1 MFKSKFTAK
10 LFCFL
15 FVLLSLNTR
24 SVAQAT
30 GSMSS
35 GSDYYV
41 YFSWSG
47 VSTYGFTCYWDY
59 ATVYVGNTIG
69 SGLYYSG
76 TPTLPSGSVT
86 IPIGP
91 NIAHT
96 YSCRIDQRGRQTNSI
111 GTCAPTLP
119 DYHFNDWD
127 SARGTGLAVGTDA
140 IHPPLYGSWNIVNST
155 TIAGAHFAHIAWTKG
170 SDIPDSNLVYNIYR
184 SGTLVATVPGTTLD
198 FLDTTLLP
206 SYTYIYQIT
215 TKADRWGSPESN
227 PTDYTIYVRNDLLQA
242 TDATLYG
249 KSKLTWPNIAS
260 YAPNN
265 INVLRNGEQ
274 LAVVDKNTTTYN
286 DFDGVPGVV
295 YDYSV
300 APINANNQSPFAF
313 HDNGA
318 SRPNGQIKG
327 NVRTP
332 LQASVSGVTMYV
344 YANVDGNFV
353 IQDSTVTDGSGFYQF
368 TDLFYDTSAV
378 FTIIPHKGTHHFN
391 PDTLWRTLALN
402 NNIVSGVDFADT
414 SVFTISGQIRFAA
427 DPHCPNC
434 YDGGVEIFENGVSTN
449 LFTSATGNYNLA
461 IQTEGIYTFKPKL
474 SNHKFSPDSI
484 VIHVTRDSFG
494 VNFTDLARDTIFVTT
509 KGGCGNTVS
518 YKDIVSINADN
529 GSYAAF
535 DTFNGYGQAAVVVPA
550 QPYTVNYIQG
560 YSSPVFPDPL
570 LYTALGSSPIAV
582 DATSPDTLTSTHVDT
597 TYTTVPASTV
607 TLVGG
612 QVITIPAH
620 TDTLIDT
627 VTSAIRLQ
635 HRADF
640 VYHGQI
646 TVDVLNFPLS
656 TVCPSVN
663 GGYILDQGNNVPL
676 RVSITEF
683 YAYDSTSCPVDS
695 GQLVIYDDVSDRNQQ
710 TVNFYNGRYDY
721 MVAPGVPN
729 IASPYLKVLQFFAH
743 VGNVTAPTWG
753 RQILVTGH
761 RPHTQTFVTKTPEL
775 PFFVLHDPPGGASY
789 SFLAKDSS
797 VSYNY
802 SNSYQVGGSA
812 GPYVDAKIGAGI
824 PIPFTGVVVGA
835 GSEIQADA
843 QAGRDNNYNTDVT
856 TTFTATQQFSTSS
869 TTDFVGSSGD
879 VFVGGSFNMI
889 YALTDVIE
897 LKNCQVV
904 RDTQLA
910 WGANGLATNYIY
922 TEKHIIKTLIPQLQ
936 LLKSLSQGDTAAL
949 IQSYI
954 DVWNQVLSKNRRN
967 RDTASTFVQN
977 ISFSAGA
984 PYDNTATNTSDS
996 TQSYDYSVF
1005 LDVNAG
1011 IGAIFGALNSFA
1023 NTSAGVKINFHWNMN
1038 SSSSTDVTMTKTVG
1052 YHLEDDVVGNFMSVD
1067 VKKDAV
1073 YGTPSFAIVAGTTAC
1088 PHEAG
1093 TQARDSADLFLDAY
1107 SVSNVP
1113 INQSANYV
1121 AHILNL
1127 SESQETRTYQV
1138 QAVPQ
1143 SNLDGAI
1150 IKIGGQQINNSPA
1163 NFTIPAGTDLPVVL
1177 TVDAGPIAS
1186 DYNGLQVSVSSP
1198 CDGGEGTTVTFEA
1211 HFQSTCS
1218 PIGLYMPSD
1227 NWLINAGNHDSLLV
1241 IFSGYNANDSN
1252 LINIGL
1258 EYQQPGGSWMPAT
1271 NPPIDRSA
1279 LTAPY
1284 YNFVFNTASLPDGDY
1299 VIRAYANCG
1308 SQPGGRTNS
1317 APLTGRIDRSSLQL
1331 FGTPSPSDGVL
1342 NVTQNISVSFNGA
1355 VDCNQAAVYTPISS
1369 SLVRNDNGQLIP
1381 DSVTCNGNQ
1390 LIIYTNPPS
1399 LIDSLENVSLT
1410 CTINNVYDMNGNT
1423 LQQPIVWSFIVNR
1436 SKVFWSPSN
1445 MNINAMTGATAS
1457 ATATMLNTGPLDTFT
1472 IIHMPSWLSTPQAA
1486 MYIVNAGTPNNPSS
1500 LSVPFSVQNS
1510 LNPGSY
1516 TDTVIALAN
1525 GRQIFLFVNLDVVKP
1540 HPNWTVNPSNYQY
1553 SMNITTN
1560 YSLTQLNAPL
1570 STDTRDTIA
1579 VFKGNECRGYAGI
1592 SYDPYT
1598 NQYVAF
1604 LTAYS
1609 NSVVGDTFTFRIWD
1623 AVPGTEYQAVEHLA
1637 FIDNGTIGQPLAP
1650 YILHPAGIFQTI
1662 TSTAGWNWFSLY
1674 TTSADMTVATVL
1686 QSLHPNTSSIVK
1698 TDNSYAQYS
1707 SASGWQGSLGSFTT
1721 NKSYMLYQ
1729 DHADTLHILGKAVT
1743 DTSTLQIASGWNWIG
1758 YPRQEISSALSYLSP
1773 ANAANGDVLKTQST
1787 FTQCNAGNWSGTLN
1801 NMYPG
1806 QGYKLKT
1813 ANAFNFIVP
1822 PLRSLPAWDADNYTY
1837 QQNQTV
1843 TADLQFNGVSTTQSH
1858 FLVGAFANGVCI
1870 GVGQPAFITSLNL
1883 YRVFLTIHGDTANA
1897 TRAITFKVY
1906 DTDNDIEY
1914 IPTYDRLSVVPD
1926 TSVAFV
1932 AAPYVINVQ
1941 TTTGI
1946 NAINYTDGYSLL
1958 QNVPN
1963 PFAQNTNITFTLPKS
1978 QQVVINL
1985 YDESGRLVKEL
1996 VNGTQPAG
2004 THVLSFTQEELQ
2016 PGVYLYQMR
2025 SGDFVK
2031 TRRMMI
2037 LK

>member
-1 MFKSKFTAK
+1 MPKAKSTTK
-10 LFCFL
+10 LLCFL
-15 FVLLSLNTR
+15 IVLLSINTR
-24 SVAQAT
+24 SGAT
-30 GSMSS
+30 GTMTS

-41 YFSWSG
+41 HFSWSG
-47 VSTYGFTCYWDY
+47 ISTYGFTCYWDY
-59 ATVYVGNTIG
+59 ANVYVGTTIG
-69 SGLYYSG
+69 SGNYYSG
-76 TPTLPSGSVT
+76 SATLPSGSVT

-91 NIAHT
+91 NITHT
-96 YSCRIDQRGRQTNSI
+96 YSCRIDQRGRQTNTI
-111 GTCAPTLP
+111 GNCSPTLP
-119 DYHFNDWD
+119 DYHFDDWD
-127 SARGTGLAVGTDA
+127 SAAHTGLAATTDA
-140 IHPPLYGSWNIVNST
+140 IHPPIYGSWNIVNST
-155 TIAGAHFAHIAWTKG
+155 IIPGAHFAHITWAKG

-184 SGTLVATVPGTTLD
+184 NGIFVATVADTVRD

-206 SYTYIYQIT
+206 TSTYIYQVT
-215 TKADRWGSPESN
+215 TKADRWGNPESTS
-227 PTDYTIYVRNDLLQA
+227 TDFNTYISNNLLHA
-242 TDATLYG
+242 TDASLYG
-249 KSKLTWPNIAS
+249 KSQLTWPNIAT

-265 INVLRNGEQ
+265 ITVMRNGLQ
-274 LAVVDKNTTTYN
+274 LSVVDKNTTTYN
-286 DFDGVPGVV
+286 DFDGVPGII

-300 APINANNQSPFAF
+300 APINANNQTPFAF

-332 LQASVSGVTMYV
+332 LQASVSGVTL
-344 YANVDGNFV
+344 YAYATVDGNPM
-353 IQDSTVTDGSGFYQF
+353 ILDSTVTDASGFYQF
-368 TDLFYDTSAV
+368 NDLFYDTSAV
-378 FTIIPHKGTHHFN
+378 YTIVPHKGVHHFN
-391 PDTLWRTLALN
+391 PDTLTRTLAIN
-402 NNIVSGVDFADT
+402 NNIVSGVDFQDT
-414 SVFTISGQIRFAA
+414 SVFTIQGQIRFAA

-434 YDGGVEIFENGVSTN
+434 YDAGVEILQNGASINQYTN
-449 LFTSATGNYNLA
+449 ATGNFSLA
-461 IQTEGIYTFKPKL
+461 IQTEGTYIFKPRL
-474 SNHKFSPDSI
+474 YNHTFSPDSI
-484 VIHVTRDSFG
+484 VINVIGDASG

-509 KGGCGNTVS
+509 KGGCNNTVS
-518 YKDIVSINADN
+518 FKDIVSINADN

-535 DTFNGYGQAAVVVPA
+535 DTFSGYGQTAVVVPA
-550 QPYTVNYIQG
+550 QPYTVNYMKG
-560 YSSPVFPDPL
+560 YSNAVFEDPL
-570 LYTALGSSPIAV
+570 LYTALGSSPISLDV
-582 DATSPDTLTSTHVDT
+582 TKRDTQTLTHIDT
-597 TYTTVPASTV
+597 TYNTVPASTV

-620 TDTLIDT
+620 TDTIIDT
-627 VTSAIRLQ
+627 TTSAILLQ

-656 TVCPSVN
+656 TACPSVN
-663 GGYILDQGNNVPL
+663 GGYIMDQGDNVPL

-683 YAYDSTSCPVDS
+683 YTYDSTSCPVDS
-695 GQLVIYDDVSDRNQQ
+695 GQLLIYDDVSDRNQQ

-721 MVAPGVPN
+721 MVSPGVPN
-729 IASPYLKVLQFFAH
+729 IAAPYLKVLQFFAH
-743 VGNVTAPTWG
+743 VGNITAPTWG
-753 RQILVTGH
+753 QQVLVTGH

-824 PIPFTGVVVGA
+824 SIIGTSIIIGA
-835 GSEIQADA
+835 GTEIQADA
-843 QAGRDNNYNTDVT
+843 QAGRDNNHNTSVT
-856 TTFTATQQFSTSS
+856 TTFTATQQFSTSNS
-869 TTDFVGSSGD
+869 TDFVGSSGD

-922 TEKHIIKTLIPQLQ
+922 TEKQISKTIIPQLQ
-936 LLKSLSQGDTAAL
+936 LLKSLSQGDTVAQ

-967 RDTASTFVQN
+967 RDTAATFTQN

-984 PYDNTATNTSDS
+984 PYDNSATNTSDS
-996 TQSYDYSVF
+996 TESYDYSVF
-1005 LDVNAG
+1005 LNVDAG
-1011 IGAIFGALNSFA
+1011 LGAVFGALNSFA
-1023 NTSAGVKINFHWNMN
+1023 ITSAGAKVNFHWNMN
-1038 SSSSTDVTMTKTVG
+1038 SSNSTNVNMSKTIG
-1052 YHLEDDVVGNFMSVD
+1052 YHLEDGNVGDFMSVD

-1073 YGTPSFAIVAGTTAC
+1073 YGTPSFKIVAGTTSC

-1093 TQARDSADLFLDAY
+1093 TQARDSADITLDNY

-1113 INQSANYV
+1113 ITQSANFV
-1121 AHILNL
+1121 AHIVNL

-1150 IKIGGQQINNSPA
+1150 IKIGGQQINNAPA

-1177 TVDAGPIAS
+1177 TVDPGPIAS
-1186 DYNGLQVSVSSP
+1186 DYNALQVSVSSP
-1198 CDGGEGTTVTFEA
+1198 CDGGEGSTVTFEA

-1218 PIGLYMPSD
+1218 PIGLYTPSD

-1241 IFSGYNANDSN
+1241 IFSGYNVNNPD

-1258 EYQQPGGSWMPAT
+1258 EYQQPGGTWIPAT
-1271 NPPIDRSA
+1271 NPPIAKSA
-1279 LTAPY
+1279 LTGPY

-1299 VIRAYANCG
+1299 AIRAYANCG

-1317 APLTGRIDRSSLQL
+1317 ATLNGKIDRSSLQL

-1355 VDCNQAAVYTPISS
+1355 VDCAQAAVYTPIFSQ
-1369 SLVRNDNGQLIP
+1369 LVRNDNGQVIP
-1381 DSVTCNGNQ
+1381 DSVTCNGNR

-1423 LQQPIVWSFIVNR
+1423 LQQPITWSFIVNR

-1445 MNINAMTGATAS
+1445 MNISTTTGTTAS

-1472 IIHMPSWLSTPQAA
+1472 IVHMPSWLSTPQAA
-1486 MYIVNAGTPNNPSS
+1486 RYIVNQGTPANPSS
-1500 LSVPFSVQNS
+1500 LSVPFTVQNS
-1510 LNPGSY
+1510 LNPGHY
-1516 TDTVIALAN
+1516 TDTVIAMAN
-1525 GRQIFLFVNLDVVKP
+1525 GRRIFLFVNLDVVKP
-1540 HPNWTVNPSNYQY
+1540 HPNWSVNPANYLY
-1553 SMNITTN
+1553 SMNVTTN
-1560 YSLTQLNAPL
+1560 FSLTQLNAPL

-1592 SYDPYT
+1592 SYDPYS

-1604 LTAYS
+1604 ITAYS
-1609 NSVVGDTFTFRIWD
+1609 NSQVGDTFTFRIWD
-1623 AVPGTEYQAVEHLA
+1623 AVPGTEYQAKERLA

-1650 YILHPAGIFQTI
+1650 YILHPEGVFQTI
-1662 TSTAGWNWFSLY
+1662 PFTQGWNWFSLSDR
-1674 TTSADMTVATVL
+1674 SADMSISNVL
-1686 QSLHPNTSSIVK
+1686 QSIHPNNNSLVK
-1698 TDNSYAQYS
+1698 TDNTYAQYAAS
-1707 SASGWQGSLGSFTT
+1707 SGWQGSLSSFTIS
-1721 NKSYMLYQ
+1721 KSYMLYQ
-1729 DHADTLHILGKAVT
+1729 DHADTLHVLGAAVI
-1743 DTSTLQIASGWNWIG
+1743 DTTTLQIASGWNWIG
-1758 YPRQEISSALSYLSP
+1758 YPRQDISPVRTYLS
-1773 ANAANGDVLKTQST
+1773 NTNVVNGDLLKTQTT
-1787 FTQCNAGNWSGTLN
+1787 FTQYNNSNWSGTLN

-1813 ANAFNFIVP
+1813 TNAFNIVVP
-1822 PLRSLPAWDADNYTY
+1822 PTRSLPAWNADDNTF

-1843 TADLQFNGVSTTQSH
+1843 TADLRFDGVSTTQSH
-1858 FLVGAFANGVCI
+1858 YLIGAFANGVCI
-1870 GVGQPAFITSLNL
+1870 GVGQPVFLTSLNL

-1897 TRAITFKVY
+1897 SQNITLKVY

-1914 IPTYDRLSVVPD
+1914 IPTYDRLSVLPD
-1926 TSVAFV
+1926 TSVASV
-1932 AAPYVINVQ
+1932 AVPYVVNVQ

-1946 NAINYTDGYSLL
+1946 NAINYTEGYSLL

-1963 PFAQNTNITFTLPKS
+1963 PFAQNTTIAFTLPKS
-1978 QQVVINL
+1978 QQVTIQI
-1985 YDESGRLVKEL
+1985 YDESGRLVKEV
-1996 VNGTQPAG
+1996 VNGVQAAG
-2004 THVLSFTQEELQ
+2004 THTVSFAPEELQ

-2025 SGDFVK
+2025 AGDFVK
-2031 TRRMMI
+2031 TRRMLI